1 MSRVENSKKNML
13 FSLVST
19 IFTMALTFVNRTIFI
34 HTLGLS
40 YLGLN
45 GLFTNVL
52 SFLAI
57 AELGIGNAISFSLYK
72 PLATNNSTKIA
83 SFLNL
88 FRISYRV
95 IGIVITAI
103 GLCLVPF
110 LDVFVN
116 LDEAVS
122 VNYTAIY
129 LLFLANTVLPYFCF
143 SYKSSLLYA
152 DQKTYIVSKIDL
164 KCNTISI
171 IIQFLVLL
179 LFRNYYL
186 YLIVGIVVVTIKNY
200 ILAHKVN
207 KLYPVVQNH
216 KLMELTTDEKRI
228 LTKNVFSLSLTKISG
243 VVYSSTDNI
252 IISTFINTITVG
264 LYSNYTMIV
273 NMIKSM
279 IASLFN
285 AITASVGNLNAEEN
299 QEHLYVVFKRLDFIN
314 FWVYGFLFICLNNL
328 INIFISVWV
337 GKYALFNTR
346 VVLLISLMFLIPGL
360 NNVVNIYKDAC
371 GLYWQ
376 TKYRAVATAIVNL
389 GVSLVLVQYIGIE
402 GVFWGTIIA
411 YLTTIYVKDPVVVYK
426 ECFQKPVF
434 SYYVRLGVRV
444 LFLLLLD
451 IICQMIVK
459 GLDRY
464 LNGIILF
471 FVAGILLTILI
482 NVIFILIYHKT
493 SEYKYFYEM
502 IKKMILKDKRN

>member
-1 MSRVENSKKNML
+1 
-13 FSLVST
+13 
-19 IFTMALTFVNRTIFI
+19 
-34 HTLGLS
+34 
-40 YLGLN
+40 
-45 GLFTNVL
+45 
-52 SFLAI
+52 
-57 AELGIGNAISFSLYK
+57 
-72 PLATNNSTKIA
+72 
-83 SFLNL
+83 
-88 FRISYRV
+88 
-95 IGIVITAI
+95 
-103 GLCLVPF
+103 
-110 LDVFVN
+110 
-116 LDEAVS
+116 
-122 VNYTAIY
+122 
-129 LLFLANTVLPYFCF
+129 
-143 SYKSSLLYA
+143 
-152 DQKTYIVSKIDL
+152 
-164 KCNTISI
+164 
-171 IIQFLVLL
+171 
-179 LFRNYYL
+179 
-186 YLIVGIVVVTIKNY
+186 
-200 ILAHKVN
+200 
-207 KLYPVVQNH
+207 
-216 KLMELTTDEKRI
+216 
-228 LTKNVFSLSLTKISG
+228 
-243 VVYSSTDNI
+243 
-252 IISTFINTITVG
+252 
-264 LYSNYTMIV
+264 MIV
-273 NMIKSM
+273 
-279 IASLFN
+279 ASLFN